1 MKKHTTSISKQII
14 ICFYLCFA
22 LLLAFWIFS
31 TRSAMK
37 NTLKEQKMA
46 DLSQIL
52 KTSSEYLELYE
63 KEINANVI
71 NLSNIFSLLDDENQL
86 RSILYSFKNEH
97 SEQILNAILV
107 GEQTI
112 MFSDRTHLME
122 IIDDTVY
129 RKFHESLKGSPYKGI
144 RRSEPY
150 TSPLSL
156 ERTIALYKPLQN
168 NKGTIICELN
178 ISEMVKS
185 ILELPQNYFFLIS
198 SSQKNIIAHSYFD
211 YQEQEK
217 LKGFNDFLHSDTFGS
232 MDEAK
237 INDMTYT
244 IKYHGNSVYNWDLAI
259 FVPEV
264 LINKAIRPLITTVS
278 IIGIS
283 TMFIM
288 IMVLMVIEL
297 YFSKPIAALANKIQM
312 AGNLSEVNLDAEA
325 QRSDEIGILARVL
338 MEMQQKLEDLMEM
351 QEQTSEK
358 KRKLEIRMLQAQIH
372 PHFLGNTL
380 ACIASLIKEHDYEQS
395 HQSIILLIKLLNF
408 NVANT
413 DALIS
418 LKEELEA
425 TESYLKLR
433 LMRAPGLF
441 TYTVSIPSKHM
452 HHKVPKLIIQPI
464 VENAIIHGFATV
476 SRNNTLA
483 IVSYEHEGKL
493 MLSINNSGTFIQ
505 KEKIAQIMNGKIKP
519 SPHSH
524 GIGVMNVFK
533 RLEYSEQNST
543 GGTIYG
549 EEKTGTTIIL
559 DLGTLMNG

>member
-1 MKKHTTSISKQII
+1 MKRHTTSISKQII

-31 TRSAMK
+31 TRSTMK

-71 NLSNIFSLLDDENQL
+71 NLSNIFSLIDDEKQL

-107 GEQTI
+107 GKQTI
-112 MFSDRTHLME
+112 MVSDRTHLME

-129 RKFHESLKGSPYKGI
+129 RKFHESLEGSPYKGI

-168 NKGTIICELN
+168 NKGTVICELN

-325 QRSDEIGILARVL
+325 HRSDEIGILARVL

-476 SRNNTLA
+476 SRNNTLT
-483 IVSYEHEGKL
+483 IVSYEQEGKL

-505 KEKIAQIMNGKIKP
+505 KDKITQIMDGKIKP

-533 RLEYSEQNST
+533 RLEYSKQNST

-549 EEKTGTTIIL
+549 DEKTGTTIIL

>member
-1 MKKHTTSISKQII
+1 MKRHTTSISKQII

-31 TRSAMK
+31 TRSAMQK
-37 NTLKEQKMA
+37 TLKEQKKA

-52 KTSSEYLELYE
+52 KTSSQYLELYE
-63 KEINANVI
+63 KEINANVV
-71 NLSNIFSLLDDENQL
+71 NLSNIFSLIDDEKQL

-129 RKFHESLKGSPYKGI
+129 RNFHESLKGSPYKGI

-150 TSPLSL
+150 ASPLSL

-178 ISEMVKS
+178 ITEMVKS
-185 ILELPQNYFFLIS
+185 ILELPQDYFFLIS
-198 SSQKNIIAHSYFD
+198 SLQKNIIAHSYFD

-217 LKGFNDFLHSDTFGS
+217 LKGFDTFLQSDAFGS
-232 MDEAK
+232 SDEAT
-237 INDMTYT
+237 INDTTYT
-244 IKYHGNSVYNWDLAI
+244 IKYYGNSVYNWDLAI

-297 YFSKPIAALANKIQM
+297 YFSKPIAALANKIQK

-325 QRSDEIGILARVL
+325 HRSDEIGILARVL
-338 MEMQQKLEDLMEM
+338 MEMQQKLEDLMAM

-408 NVANT
+408 SVANT

-433 LMRAPGLF
+433 LMRSPGLF
-441 TYTVSIPSKHM
+441 SYTVSIPSKHM
-452 HHKVPKLIIQPI
+452 HHRVPKLIIQPI
-464 VENAIIHGFATV
+464 VENAIIHGFTTV

-505 KEKIAQIMNGKIKP
+505 KEKIAQIMNGEIKP
-519 SPHSH
+519 SPYSH

-533 RLEYSEQNST
+533 RLEYSEENST
-543 GGTIYG
+543 GGTLYG
-549 EEKTGTTIIL
+549 DEKTGTTIIL
-559 DLGTLMNG
+559 DLGMLVNG